1 MRTSKFK
8 LIIVLAAFALVGCQ
22 AVVYGTASEFEKLSI
37 GMTKDQVV
45 ELLGKPTSI
54 GADGEK
60 SEEYL
65 IYKRMKHAISAWPRT
80 YQVTLRNGKSDS
92 GEDDEWRQLRKENR
106 RCQK

>member
-8 LIIVLAAFALVGCQ
+8 VIIMLAALALAGCQ

-80 YQVTLRNGKSDS
+80 YQVTLRNGKVIKY
-92 GEDDEWRQLRKENR
+92 GEQYDEKNINVF
-106 RCQK
+106 